1 MFRNGVWFYR
11 DKNSG
16 VFYVKYIRI
25 EFDYLRIGIKY
36 NSCLV
41 VIIINFFLYNKCICD
56 WCM

>member
-1 MFRNGVWFYR
+1 MEYGFIEIKIGIFYI
-11 DKNSG
+11 
-16 VFYVKYIRI
+16 KYIRI

-41 VIIINFFLYNKCICD
+41 VIIINFFLYNKCICV

>member
-1 MFRNGVWFYR
+1 MEYGFIEIEIVVFFYF
-11 DKNSG
+11 N
-16 VFYVKYIRI
+16 YIRI

-41 VIIINFFLYNKCICD
+41 VIIINFFLYNKCICV